1 MTGVKVY
8 GYLCLFC
15 CDKTLCLCQLTKEFP
30 LTLDSR
36 EVQDHHES
44 DIATGVRHDS
54 YSRRQRSH
62 ILSLQHEAESGKRK

>member
-8 GYLCLFC
+8 GYLCLFCC

-44 DIATGVRHDS
+44 DIATGVRHD
-54 YSRRQRSH
+54 RQ
-62 ILSLQHEAESGKRK
+62 LQQEAKIPHPQPAA

>member
-15 CDKTLCLCQLTKEFP
+15 CDKTLCLCQFTKEFN

-36 EVQDHHES
+36 GVQDHHES
-44 DIATGVRHDS
+44 DIATGV
-54 YSRRQRSH
+54 SH
-62 ILSLQHEAESGKRK
+62 GS